1 MRHFKRVIWIAVLP
15 TIHLCLSAWAA
26 ASHDA
31 WNWILLS
38 GLDLPLV
45 YIQSYF
51 MDRFS
56 LGLISPWGL
65 TVFGTVGWLCVGVA
79 LSYIFPWLV
88 WLVRKSIVEDIK

>member
-1 MRHFKRVIWIAVLP
+1 
-15 TIHLCLSAWAA
+15 
-26 ASHDA
+26 
-31 WNWILLS
+31 
-38 GLDLPLV
+38 
-45 YIQSYF
+45 